1 MKPVNKYDNNEE
13 YEMKSVINKPIRT
26 KLREGQRDLKREKT
40 RGKDHSEQRQAK
52 RGY

>member
-1 MKPVNKYDNNEE
+1 MKLANKYDNNDD